1 MAAVTGRL
9 QKESWGGPG
18 GRRSE
23 YHAVGFLT
31 PELDVK
37 SCVYVRAPWRERER
51 DRANGGEMGEGEK
64 ELIVIVSLV
73 YLGTISI

>member
-1 MAAVTGRL
+1 MDLDGENQLRVAAVTGRL

-37 SCVYVRAPWRERER
+37 SCVYVRAPWRVRETER
-51 DRANGGEMGEGEK
+51 MGE
-64 ELIVIVSLV
+64 
-73 YLGTISI
+73 T